1 MFSCLIQS
9 LELREAGACAYVC
22 PQSTANASCLHRLQ
36 VCEPRAKEEV
46 GGRTEGHGTLGFAHQ
61 LPLDVLHVDAVRKY
75 ASWACMCVCVRLLCV
90 YCVCVCVHCV
100 CCVCIVCVCVCAS
113 QPMLSIDTQVRIT
126 SVCLCVFVC
135 VCAYTSQPML
145 VIDTQVRFTIVNL
158 FCERDLSHVLV
169 QMRLHIH
176 PFMLRIELPGE
187 RQLLGRR

>member
-1 MFSCLIQS
+1 MSVPNPQRMPL
-9 LELREAGACAYVC
+9 ACTV
-22 PQSTANASCLHRLQ
+22 SMSASP
-36 VCEPRAKEEV
+36 EPRK
-46 GGRTEGHGTLGFAHQ
+46 R
-61 LPLDVLHVDAVRKY
+61 LDVGQKAMALLVSLISSH
-75 ASWACMCVCVRLLCV
+75 STSCMWTQCANTLLGPVCVCVCV
-90 YCVCVCVHCV
+90 CCVCIVCVCVHCV
-100 CCVCIVCVCVCAS
+100 CCVCVVCVCVCAS